1 MTFIRILMGPI
12 DSKKLVLEKKITFFF
27 LSIEFNPPHPPKKKK
42 KNFKIK
48 VAHKKLIK

>member
-27 LSIEFNPPHPPKKKK
+27 LSIEFNTPHPPPKK